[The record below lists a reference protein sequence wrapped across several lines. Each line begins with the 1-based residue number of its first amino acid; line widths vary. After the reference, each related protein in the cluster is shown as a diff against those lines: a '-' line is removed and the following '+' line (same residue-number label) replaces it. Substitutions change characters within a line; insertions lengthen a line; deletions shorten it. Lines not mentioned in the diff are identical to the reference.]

1 MSDFERY
8 IFQSPATS
16 TENDAQRFERG
27 CKLLMEAI
35 PGGVE
40 RSVQQVTHDPALIA
54 KFSASAA
61 AGFVFTRAW
70 PAEGLCGIAVRGVGA
85 AMGAMT
91 VAELM
96 HTDRLRT
103 LDNAF
108 RDQNKEVLQSQI
120 GSLLAD
126 ALVMTAGGVVG
137 ARLGNAGMQ
146 FRTGVP
152 EWPAVVS
159 NDIKHSFGEG
169 VVYESTAN
177 GAVLK
182 LGNGRHYIWHEH
194 RPFFQTDKT
203 TGITHFGDGSKLTI
217 VPGKET
223 RFEGVGLSK
232 KDSQIKYEY
241 SAQNQSHFYEQKH
254 RPTDDWRREYYLGS
268 GPLIE
273 QNRNGYHVFHGI
285 SEQTLLSPSGT
296 MGGRGRMQL
305 NADGSRSLIM
315 PDRTRVEVAANG
327 DVYTQGIK
335 KTLLQKI
342 DGTLTELNH

>member
-8 IFQSPATS
+8 ILESPARS
-16 TENDAQRFERG
+16 TESDSQQFERG
-27 CKLLMEAI
+27 CKLLMEAV
-35 PGGVE
+35 PGGIE

-54 KFSASAA
+54 KFSASGA

-70 PAEGLCGIAVRGVGA
+70 PAAGLCGIAARGVGA

-103 LDNAF
+103 LDDAF

-126 ALVMTAGGVVG
+126 TIVMTVGGVAG
-137 ARLGNAGMQ
+137 ARLGNVGMQ

-152 EWPAVVS
+152 EWPELMS
-159 NDIKHSFGEG
+159 KTIKHSFGQG
-169 VVYESTAN
+169 IVYESTAN
-177 GAVLK
+177 GAVLR
-182 LGNGRHYIWHEH
+182 LGNGQHYVWHEH

-203 TGITHFGDGSKLTI
+203 TGMTLFADGSKLTHI
-217 VPGKET
+217 PGKET
-223 RFEGVGLSK
+223 RFEGVGLSR

-241 SAQNQSHFYEQKH
+241 NEQNHSHFFEQRH
-254 RPTDDWRREYYLGS
+254 RLTDDWRREYYLGS

-273 QNRNGYHVFHGI
+273 QNKNGYHVFHGI
-285 SEQTLLSPSGT
+285 HEERLFNPSGT
-296 MGGRGRMQL
+296 MGGRGRMQFD
-305 NADGSRSLIM
+305 ADGSRSLIM
-315 PDRTRVEVAANG
+315 PDKTQVRITANG
-327 DVYTQGIK
+327 DVYTQGVK

-342 DGTLTELNH
+342 DGTLTELIH